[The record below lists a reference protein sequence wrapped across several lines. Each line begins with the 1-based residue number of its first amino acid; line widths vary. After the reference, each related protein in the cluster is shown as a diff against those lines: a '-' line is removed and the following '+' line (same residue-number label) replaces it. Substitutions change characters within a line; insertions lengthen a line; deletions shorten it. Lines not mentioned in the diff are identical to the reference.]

1 MTDPLSVA
9 GSVVGIISLGIQV
22 TTSLVNFYKSYKGR
36 ESDITHMTEK
46 LDGLLVILQS
56 VETTLSGRKFHLDE
70 RSLIQIIETSI
81 KSCDEMIQELQHEY
95 QEIRKS
101 SSDGTTAAI
110 KRAGRRVAYPFRQS
124 ILHKLYEDID
134 ELHANLSTA
143 LDVLQLKDNQRMC
156 DDITD
161 MNVLLDLVRASQVS
175 SNLRNWLKAP
185 DAFDDQNVAVAK
197 KHPGTG
203 AWLVK
208 SENFSKWMA
217 EGNSMM
223 WLNGFA
229 GSGKSVLCSTAIQF
243 VSRRSVSDNNVGIAF
258 FYFSFNDQSKQDES
272 GMLRALLLQ
281 LSHQLRNGPAD
292 LAQLHDRYTAG
303 IPPSSVLLDYL
314 RRIVERFS
322 NVYIML
328 DALDESPLNGRR
340 KYVLDAL
347 EVMRIW
353 GVKSLHLFV
362 TSRNES
368 DIRESLDHS
377 LVQEVNVHNGEMDR
391 DINNFV
397 SSRLDKDRRLLK
409 LRPYRDKIQESLAAR
424 AKGM

>member
-1 MTDPLSVA
+1 MADPLSIT

-22 TTSLVNFYKSYKGR
+22 TTSLVKFYSSYKGR
-36 ESDITHMTEK
+36 ESDIIRMTEK

-56 VETTLSGRKFHLDE
+56 VETTLSGRKFHVDE
-70 RSLIQIIETSI
+70 RSLIQGIETSI
-81 KSCDEMIQELQHEY
+81 KSCAEIIQELQDVC
-95 QEIRKS
+95 QKISRS

-124 ILHKLYEDID
+124 TLQKLD
-134 ELHANLSTA
+134 EEINDLRANLSTA
-143 LDVLQLKDNQRMC
+143 LDVLQLKDNQRMQ
-156 DDITD
+156 DDTTETH
-161 MNVLLDLVRASQVS
+161 MLVDLVRVSQVS
-175 SNLRNWLKAP
+175 SDLRNWLKAP
-185 DAFDDQNVAVAK
+185 DAFDDHNVALAK

-203 AWLVK
+203 VWLVK
-208 SENFSKWMA
+208 SDNFSKWMA

-243 VSRRSVSDNNVGIAF
+243 VSRRVMFGNVGVAF
-258 FYFSFNDQSKQDES
+258 FYFTFNDQSKQDGS

-281 LSHQLRNGPAD
+281 LSHQHRDGPAD
-292 LAQLHDRYTAG
+292 LAQLHDRYKTG

-314 RRIVERFS
+314 RRLVDRFS

-328 DALDESPLNGRR
+328 DALDESPYNGRR

-347 EVMRIW
+347 EAMQNW
-353 GVKSLHLFV
+353 GVQSLHLFV

-368 DIRESLDHS
+368 DIRESFDHS
-377 LVQEVNVHNGEMDR
+377 LVQEVNVQNREMDR
-391 DINNFV
+391 DINDYV
-397 SSRLDKDRRLLK
+397 SSQLDKDRRLLK
-409 LRPYRDKIQESLAAR
+409 LRPYREKIQESLATR